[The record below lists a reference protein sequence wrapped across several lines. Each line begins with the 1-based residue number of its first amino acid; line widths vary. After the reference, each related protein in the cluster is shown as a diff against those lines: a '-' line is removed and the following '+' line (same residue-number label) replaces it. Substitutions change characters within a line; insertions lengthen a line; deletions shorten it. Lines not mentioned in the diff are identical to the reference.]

1 MDVTVILCTFNRCAS
16 LAQALNSVAVSKMP
30 ESIGWEIL
38 VVDNNSTDQTRAV
51 VEDFCR
57 TYPGRFR
64 YLFEPQP
71 GKSHALNSALRTTLG
86 DVLAFMDDDVVVEPT
101 WLRNLTAPLQNGPW
115 AGTGGRI
122 LPQWPCTPPSWIP
135 IKERYGLGPL
145 VLFDLGPEAGPLA
158 EPPFGTNMAYR
169 RTIFDKYNGFRRDLG
184 PNPDSEIRGED
195 TEFGNRLLR
204 AGEQLWYEPSAV
216 VHHKVPPNRLRQHY
230 FLRWWFDKARGDIR
244 ELGIPQDAK
253 WSVAGIPLYMFRR
266 LVAWTLRWVVAIE
279 PSRRFACKIKVW
291 SLAGGIL
298 ESYRQLHAR
307 ETN

>member
-30 ESIGWEIL
+30 ESIGWEVL

-57 TYPGRFR
+57 KYPGRFR

-71 GKSHALNSALRTTLG
+71 GKSYALNSALRTTLG

-135 IKERYGLGPL
+135 IKEQYGLGPL

-169 RTIFDKYNGFRRDLG
+169 RAIFDKYNGFRRDLG
-184 PNPDSEIRGED
+184 PNPGSEIRGED

-216 VHHKVPPNRLRQHY
+216 VHHKVPPNRLRQRY

-244 ELGIPQDAK
+244 ELGIPQDAR